1 MTVSTYKKYGFKC
14 TECDHAFEAMM
25 WVENGEPK
33 GKNCPSCNS
42 LQMPVVVDST
52 GARVMINFSGD
63 WTKKLPADWSNFLQ
77 TFEKRHSK
85 YGRTVNTHKR
95 GVTEW

>member
-1 MTVSTYKKYGFKC
+1 MSVSTYKKYGFKC

-25 WVENGEPK
+25 WVERGVPR
-33 GKNCPSCNS
+33 GKSCPECGSV
-42 LQMPVVVDST
+42 QMPLIVDDSGHRIAIST
-52 GARVMINFSGD
+52 RDDWSKRVPS
-63 WTKKLPADWSNFLQ
+63 DWSNFLQ
-77 TFEKRHSK
+77 EFEKRHSK